1 MDRAGNKRDSAIV
14 LLLLNSGLR
23 VSELVNIDI
32 NDMSLTDR
40 KGAVK
45 IIGKG
50 NKERTI
56 PLNVET
62 RRVLTKYLEERNGN
76 SPALFLSNRG
86 ERISVRSVQHLI
98 NKYGFNVHQLRHTFI
113 TDLVRAGHDISIIQ
127 SLSGHSS
134 ADMILRY
141 SAPTEADREN
151 AVEQLYKN

>member
-1 MDRAGNKRDSAIV
+1 M
-14 LLLLNSGLR
+14 
-23 VSELVNIDI
+23 
-32 NDMSLTDR
+32 
-40 KGAVK
+40 
-45 IIGKG
+45 
-50 NKERTI
+50 
-56 PLNVET
+56 NVET